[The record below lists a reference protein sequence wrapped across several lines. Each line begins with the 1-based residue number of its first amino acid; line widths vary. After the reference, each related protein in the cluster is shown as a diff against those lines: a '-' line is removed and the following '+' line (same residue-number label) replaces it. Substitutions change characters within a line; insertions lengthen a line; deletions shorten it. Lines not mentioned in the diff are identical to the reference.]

1 VRKMLESHKQ
11 TSDEQVKE
19 LRQTIEELE
28 EELVATADERDAYQ
42 SRLSDT
48 SEREAANC
56 TIAQLK
62 QQLLVS
68 KAEVQQLRQASVDK
82 DTKIAQLRTQA
93 NAHATVAVAVAAPSS
108 GLSESASG
116 TPCRAADQ
124 LQHSRTLANAAENET
139 TITNGAPTPKG
150 ASRKPS
156 GRMSESAHIQRLRR
170 ARRNTMDRDSFSKG
184 APIAFL
190 NAKKRVEEQAAA
202 EVTAG
207 LTAEPAADTSAV
219 HAAPDARVV
228 QQATRSYTSTSR
240 TTTTDHRQQPKSLV
254 PAQQQEQEARDRGN
268 NVVNERTSGAKRVST
283 ASIRASSP
291 AGSKRGRSTP
301 RSGTPRAGSQRRQK
315 KQAGGGGL
323 YDRLS
328 SPGRS
333 SLSNRRRSE
342 AKTVSYVV

>member
-1 VRKMLESHKQ
+1 MRNDSGRREQTEIREVKHKLQALAEEKDQVQAQLAGAEALAQGQREVATEVRKMLESHKQ

-28 EELVATADERDAYQ
+28 EELVTTADERDAYQ

-150 ASRKPS
+150 ASRRPS
-156 GRMSESAHIQRLRR
+156 GRMGESAHIQRLRR

-184 APIAFL
+184 APIAFFF
-190 NAKKRVEEQAAA
+190 E
-202 EVTAG
+202 
-207 LTAEPAADTSAV
+207 
-219 HAAPDARVV
+219 
-228 QQATRSYTSTSR
+228 
-240 TTTTDHRQQPKSLV
+240 
-254 PAQQQEQEARDRGN
+254 
-268 NVVNERTSGAKRVST
+268 
-283 ASIRASSP
+283 
-291 AGSKRGRSTP
+291 
-301 RSGTPRAGSQRRQK
+301 
-315 KQAGGGGL
+315 
-323 YDRLS
+323 
-328 SPGRS
+328 
-333 SLSNRRRSE
+333 
-342 AKTVSYVV
+342 